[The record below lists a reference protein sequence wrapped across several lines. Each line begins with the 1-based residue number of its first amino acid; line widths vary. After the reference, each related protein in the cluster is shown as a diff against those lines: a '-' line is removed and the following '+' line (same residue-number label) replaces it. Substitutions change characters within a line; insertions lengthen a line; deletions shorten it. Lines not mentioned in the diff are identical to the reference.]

1 MYEWVEH
8 TAELELR
15 LEAETLEGLFRD
27 GLAAFSELLGEDPVG
42 EPVQHPVSASGPD
55 PPTLLAEW
63 LNELVF
69 LAETEG
75 FVPEAA
81 ERLEVTADTVDALVR
96 GRRGSPPPL
105 VKAVTYHRLTAER
118 RNGVWTA
125 TVVLDV

>member
-8 TAELELR
+8 TGELELR
-15 LEAETLEGLFRD
+15 LEAETLDGLFRE
-27 GLAAFSELLGEDPVG
+27 GLAAFAELLGEAPGG
-42 EPVQHPVSASGPD
+42 EAAEHAVSVSGPD

-69 LAETEG
+69 LADAED
-75 FVPEAA
+75 FVPEGV
-81 ERLEVTADTVDALVR
+81 ERLDVTADTVDAVVR

-118 RNGVWTA
+118 RNGVWAA